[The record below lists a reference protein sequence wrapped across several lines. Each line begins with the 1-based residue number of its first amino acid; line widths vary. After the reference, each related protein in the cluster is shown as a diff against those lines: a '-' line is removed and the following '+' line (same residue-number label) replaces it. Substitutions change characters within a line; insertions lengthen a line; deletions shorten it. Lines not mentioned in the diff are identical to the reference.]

1 MKYWYFD
8 AKAVECKT
16 FDYGGCGGNGNKF
29 NTKEDC
35 EASCL
40 PRNFTSSVTFSG
52 NRSNT
57 NTPPPSVSSDAHG
70 L

>member
-40 PRNFTSSVTFSG
+40 PRNFTSTFSG

-57 NTPPPSVSSDAHG
+57 NTPPPSVSSDALG